1 MTPFPSMPRGLW
13 FDEFEPGQQVET
25 DGRTLTEA
33 DIINFASLSGDFS
46 PVHVDAEFSRKG
58 PFGQRV
64 AHGLLVVS
72 LVSGLLIQTG
82 LLDGTLSA
90 FREISRWKF
99 KQPVFIGDT
108 IRVVFLIEEVR
119 PLKGR
124 KDGLVTIGLRVKNQ
138 RDQIVMMGQWVTL
151 VLGRPE

>member
-1 MTPFPSMPRGLW
+1 MTQFPSMPRGLW

-33 DIINFASLSGDFS
+33 DIINFAGLSGDFS
-46 PVHVDAEFSRKG
+46 PVHVDAEYSRTG

-82 LLDGTLSA
+82 LLDGTLAA
-90 FREISRWKF
+90 FREIARWKF
-99 KQPVFIGDT
+99 KQPVYIGDT
-108 IRVVFLIEEVR
+108 IRVVFIIEDVR

-124 KDGLVTIGLRVKNQ
+124 TDGMVTIGLRVKNQ
-138 RDQIVMMGQWVTL
+138 RDEVVMTGQWVTL
-151 VLGRPE
+151 VLGRPD